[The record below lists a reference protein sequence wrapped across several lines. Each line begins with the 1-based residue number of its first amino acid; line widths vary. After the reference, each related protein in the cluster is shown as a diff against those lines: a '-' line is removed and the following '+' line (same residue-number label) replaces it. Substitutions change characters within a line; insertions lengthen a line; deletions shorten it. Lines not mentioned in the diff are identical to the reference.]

1 MANPDFDDDKTQSF
15 VALTADTRVSHYEII
30 DKIGADEIGEVYLA
44 EDTSL
49 DREVAPKF
57 FPAPSTLDHDFMS
70 RFVREAEAA
79 TIYWLIAFKHFRET
93 LIHQDRFRNVKAP
106 MLMADQ

>member
-15 VALTADTRVSHYEII
+15 VALTADTRASHYEII
-30 DKIGADEIGEVYLA
+30 DKIGADEMGEVYLA
-44 EDTSL
+44 EDSSL

-70 RFVREAEAA
+70 RCVREAETAA
-79 TIYWLIAFKHFRET
+79 MHWLIGLKHIR
-93 LIHQDRFRNVKAP
+93 K
-106 MLMADQ
+106 MLMHHNRSNSRDKSHAQG